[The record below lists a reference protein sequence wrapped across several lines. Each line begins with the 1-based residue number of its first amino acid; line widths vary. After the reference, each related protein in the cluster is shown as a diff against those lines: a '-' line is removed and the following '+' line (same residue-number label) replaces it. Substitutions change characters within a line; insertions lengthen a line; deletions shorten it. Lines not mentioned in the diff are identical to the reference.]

1 MSLLNTDQTPACFW
15 ITNPYNNFINNHCG
29 GSDRYAYWYDLQ
41 VHAMG
46 PSANNAVCPEN
57 MKVGVFKDNHAHSCG
72 RYGLRIF
79 HNMIPRKYPC
89 KDETFDWAEDKKDD
103 PYHMNPAITATF
115 DGLVSWK
122 NGRNGAIA
130 ERVGDVRFTNF
141 KTADNLEAG
150 IEFSLTQHYGDDTT
164 RIDGALI
171 IGRTSNTEI
180 ALDRASPLGVIAP
193 RTENLL
199 VKNVKFYN
207 FNFNK
212 AAALGSCSH
221 CQHNSATDSGA
232 RQTSFEGLS
241 FDDATVP
248 RRIRYNTPLNAIFY
262 DRDGSLTGL
271 GPKSWATPYFLHNM
285 QPGCTGSKGEDKFDG
300 IICDSS
306 VQVRRIAFP
315 LPSPASRFRGQGLKV
330 LRYDD
335 PQKYKNTGATVE

>member
-1 MSLLNTDQTPACFW
+1 MNTDQTPACFW

-41 VHAMG
+41 THSMG

-57 MKVGVFKDNHAHSCG
+57 MKVGVFKNNHAHSCG

-89 KDETFDWAEDKKDD
+89 KPETIDWAEDKKAD
-103 PYHMNPAITATF
+103 PYWKNPAITATF

-122 NGRNGAIA
+122 NRRNGAIA

-141 KTADNLEAG
+141 KVADNLLAG
-150 IEFSLTQHYGDDTT
+150 IEFSLTAHYGDDTT

-171 IGRTSNTEI
+171 IGKTSNTDD
-180 ALDRASPLGVIAP
+180 ALNGASPRGVITP
-193 RTENLL
+193 RTENML

-221 CQHNSATDSGA
+221 CFHGAATDSGA
-232 RQTSFEGLS
+232 RTVTFEGLT
-241 FDDATVP
+241 FDEATVP
-248 RRIRYNTPLNAIFY
+248 RRIRYQTPFKAIYY

-271 GPKSWATPYFLHNM
+271 GPKSWATPYFAHHM
-285 QPGCTGSKGEDKFDG
+285 QKGCTGSKNEAKFDG
-300 IICDSS
+300 VICDSTN
-306 VQVRRIAFP
+306 QVRRLAFHVP
-315 LPSPASRFRGQGLKV
+315 NPGHRFRGMGFKILK
-330 LRYDD
+330 YDD
-335 PQKYKNTGATVE
+335 SQKYKDLAATAE